1 MSTMLSNIAINSSSN
16 HSSNN
21 IIITSSNNAENN
33 NNNNNNSNSINNN
46 VVVVSDSSINESV
59 TVVINNEDVMII
71 SKNNDNEYNQNE
83 SVAADTTTVT
93 VTATVES
100 VATTDSN
107 ISGEDNQIA
116 NNGGGDDDHDIN
128 NDSNTNININYKEEN
143 EKLLT
148 EIANLRGEIDLL
160 KHDSQQRKDDS
171 TMINMLNVCL
181 GNSNKNINGLIKDLS
196 AAKKET
202 HHMISQLNIV
212 KNQNIILESDCAK
225 LKQEKLQSEASR
237 KMLISE
243 NNKFKDDN
251 DRLNH
256 DIKILQNYKNTSDF
270 NLELLDNINDELTKS
285 NIQLDSQCSIYECM
299 IERLEDISNH
309 QTYEI
314 RKLKE
319 EIDNHK
325 CCKEKMSEQEYQSP
339 SKDSLTETIS
349 ELKEVICSKNK
360 TIEKYILRSDN
371 QEHEIARLKCLYAE
385 KVGRLNL
392 ELSKEQKTSE
402 TFVNKVNRFIEIIRA
417 QMKEN
422 EDLKNL
428 REKDQ
433 REKKDFIL

>member
-1 MSTMLSNIAINSSSN
+1 MNLLTNEIINL
-16 HSSNN
+16 
-21 IIITSSNNAENN
+21 T
-33 NNNNNNSNSINNN
+33 
-46 VVVVSDSSINESV
+46 D
-59 TVVINNEDVMII
+59 
-71 SKNNDNEYNQNE
+71 EYNQNE

-325 CCKEKMSEQEYQSP
+325 CCNDSANNRKEKMSEQEYQSP

-371 QEHEIARLKCLYAE
+371 QEHEIARLKC
-385 KVGRLNL
+385 
-392 ELSKEQKTSE
+392 
-402 TFVNKVNRFIEIIRA
+402 
-417 QMKEN
+417 
-422 EDLKNL
+422 
-428 REKDQ
+428 
-433 REKKDFIL
+433 